1 LAASLPTGDFSRI
14 VETFEEDLAR
24 LAADFEAATGRGER
38 DAARRSAHA
47 LAGAAAAIGAK
58 GLEAAARR
66 AMLAPAGDTDGS
78 LNASIQSE
86 TAAALRELAALAR
99 P

>member
-1 LAASLPTGDFSRI
+1 VPALDPAVANELAATLPAGEFARI
-14 VETFEEDLAR
+14 VAIFEEDLAR
-24 LAADFEAATGRGER
+24 LAADYRAATGRGER
-38 DAARRSAHA
+38 D
-47 LAGAAAAIGAK
+47 AAAAIGAK

-66 AMLAPAGDTDGS
+66 AMLAPDGDTDGS
-78 LNASIQSE
+78 LNVSIQNE